1 MYFIFVLK
9 RYIRIFKNIVL
20 IPVKLSNRICDA
32 LLVINHSSLEQFH
45 PEIGL
50 ISTKSERIVWKYE
63 KRKETFREDDKER
76 LWTEDE
82 DQLLEKDFL
91 RTQTQN

>member
-20 IPVKLSNRICDA
+20 IPVNLSNRICDA

-45 PEIGL
+45 PESGL
-50 ISTKSERIVWKYE
+50 ISTKSERIVGKYE
-63 KRKETFREDDKER
+63 KRKATGKMIRNALD
-76 LWTEDE
+76 
-82 DQLLEKDFL
+82 
-91 RTQTQN
+91 